1 MNTQTSHLADGH
13 LSDEQWTAA
22 LSGEAQDQETE
33 GHLRNCVQCSSK
45 EQELRNVFDQLR
57 NQVSERAERPAAFW
71 QWQLEATLK
80 RIRPR
85 RLTLGPVLAGT
96 LALLGIAVLLVHRP
110 AATASY
116 KSHMRATA
124 TVSAPTAVISAPS
137 EGAASGRTASAESG
151 VVSIRNHADSVP
163 SDAALMA
170 EVERTLQS
178 PPAALEPAALLA
190 QELLSAQI
198 TASPEP
204 DSTSSKGEVQ

>member
-1 MNTQTSHLADGH
+1 MNIRTSHLADGH
-13 LSDEQWTAA
+13 LSDEQWTVA
-22 LSGEAQDQETE
+22 LSEEALDQGTD
-33 GHLRNCVQCSSK
+33 GHLRNCAQCSSK
-45 EQELRNVFDQLR
+45 EQELRNVFGQLR

-85 RLTLGPVLAGT
+85 RLALGPALAGT
-96 LALLGIAVLLVHRP
+96 LAVLGIAVLVVQRP
-110 AATASY
+110 AATAPY
-116 KSHMRATA
+116 ESHTSAT
-124 TVSAPTAVISAPS
+124 TIVSTPAAVISAPP

-151 VVSIRNHADSVP
+151 VVAIHEHADLLA

-204 DSTSSKGEVQ
+204 DSTISKGEVQ